1 MEIIIAIIFTM
12 GQSLI
17 FNIVLP
23 VWYIINQI
31 VGM

>member
-1 MEIIIAIIFTM
+1 MEIISAIVFTV
-12 GQSLI
+12 GQGLI

-23 VWYIINQI
+23 VWHVINQI